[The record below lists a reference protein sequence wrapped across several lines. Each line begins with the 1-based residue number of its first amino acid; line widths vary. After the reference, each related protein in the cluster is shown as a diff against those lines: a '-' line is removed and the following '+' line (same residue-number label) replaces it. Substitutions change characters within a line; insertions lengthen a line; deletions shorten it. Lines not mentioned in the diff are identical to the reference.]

1 MKLDKDER
9 AFDLKRFMSD
19 PLYKQGDPEM
29 NRQFE
34 KAFVNWWAATLRAA
48 KGARLKRLKSGLT
61 FASMYFLRFTWFPAF
76 GSLKG
81 LIPEFEVKDYK
92 DGFRYIDFAFL
103 TNAYRVAIEVDG
115 RTSHRL
121 NATPSEYEDEL
132 MRQNHLIIDG
142 WSVIR
147 LAFLSIRDKPRQC
160 QQVLQQMLGK
170 LRIDT
175 YERLELTITERRIL
189 EYAARSSGPLEP
201 FELRNELGLHRNTIS
216 RYIAS
221 LVSKGLIVP
230 VCEDHKHKYRYLL
243 STKAE

>member
-1 MKLDKDER
+1 MKLDKNES
-9 AFDLKRFMSD
+9 AFNLKKFMSD

-34 KAFVNWWAATLRAA
+34 KVFVHWWTATLRAA
-48 KGARLKRLKSGLT
+48 KGARLKRLKFGLT
-61 FASMYFLRFTWFPAF
+61 LASMYFLSFTWFPAF

-81 LIPEFEVKDYK
+81 LIPEFEVKEYK

-103 TNAYRVAIEVDG
+103 TNAYRMAIELDG
-115 RTSHRL
+115 RASHRL

-132 MRQNHLIIDG
+132 MRQNHLVIDG

-170 LRIDT
+170 SGVVDG
-175 YERLELTITERRIL
+175 ERLELTITERRML
-189 EYAARSSGPLEP
+189 EYAARSSEPLEP
-201 FELRNELGLHRNTIS
+201 FELRSVLGLHRNTIS
-216 RYIAS
+216 KYVAS

-230 VCEDHKHKYRYLL
+230 MCEDHKHKYRYLL
-243 STKAE
+243 STKVE